1 MSDNNYM
8 WVGINGGS
16 PFDQAMIACLLV
28 IFKYLYICGGF
39 FVVFLFFLETQTDL
53 KSIKIAAKNFQ

>member
-28 IFKYLYICGGF
+28 IFKYLYICGF
-39 FVVFLFFLETQTDL
+39 FVCLFFLETQTDL
-53 KSIKIAAKNFQ
+53 KCIKIAAKNFQ